1 MQNISEIYKSG
12 DLINQTESYYNN
24 PYLAEKDGDVF
35 LNHQIKVHF
44 GNAKHI
50 KDRMKYWK
58 KPGLFFYSG
67 DLILL
72 LNNCAL
78 DRLLNFLTLA
88 SLSVN

>member
-35 LNHQIKVHF
+35 LNHQIKVRF

-50 KDRMKYWK
+50 KDRMKY
-58 KPGLFFYSG
+58 
-67 DLILL
+67 
-72 LNNCAL
+72 
-78 DRLLNFLTLA
+78 
-88 SLSVN
+88 